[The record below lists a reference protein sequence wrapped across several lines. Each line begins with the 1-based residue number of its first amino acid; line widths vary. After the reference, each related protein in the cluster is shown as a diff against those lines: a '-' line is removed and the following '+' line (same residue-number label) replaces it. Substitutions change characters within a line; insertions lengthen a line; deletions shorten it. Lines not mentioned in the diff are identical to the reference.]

1 MFLTILFELW
11 PLSLRV
17 FHGNFAR
24 CLDRKYCYEPQQ
36 PTHEYKLN
44 FDERKM
50 CDTRF
55 SFFSI
60 TICFVFFFSTNLFWQ
75 RSVSRHKTQ
84 NKKKIYNFTRW
95 ICDNFSLWLQT
106 MEVFLFFFP
115 FILLVSEKSF
125 AMHSLRENEIRHSSL
140 FDVCITTE
148 QVGRSENCKCGCYA
162 VVVAPPCDIDTNKQW
177 KEDIL
182 IHGKWHWQC
191 FFIRY
196 GNSSFS
202 LFL

>member
-84 NKKKIYNFTRW
+84 NKKKYTI
-95 ICDNFSLWLQT
+95 SLV
-106 MEVFLFFFP
+106 ESVIIFLY
-115 FILLVSEKSF
+115 
-125 AMHSLRENEIRHSSL
+125 
-140 FDVCITTE
+140 
-148 QVGRSENCKCGCYA
+148 GY
-162 VVVAPPCDIDTNKQW
+162 KQW
-177 KEDIL
+177 K
-182 IHGKWHWQC
+182 
-191 FFIRY
+191 F
-196 GNSSFS
+196 SSFFS
-202 LFL
+202 FYSSRFRKIICDAQFERE